1 MADDT
6 SKTGTVRAAQAAAP
20 ASAPP
25 AEGHLVMVGLN
36 FRTAPLAIRER
47 LSFNQESLPVA
58 LRHITGHPLV
68 PEALLLSTCNRTE
81 LYAVVEEPDDWRAL
95 LCQLL
100 LHTGRG
106 DATEQEL
113 ENAVYCHAGEEAAR
127 HLFRVAAGLDSMVLG
142 EVEIVHQLKQATR
155 IAGEEGATGP
165 VLRRLGDK
173 ALEASKLARTEVR
186 YDECGL
192 SVASLAVAACKETFP
207 DLSQLTVMVLGAG
220 ETAQLTMH
228 YLISKGVRN
237 VLIANRTIER
247 AQRLAEVTGGQALLF
262 QDFARRLGEADIL
275 ICCTSSPHYILTPH
289 DLRPALASRAG
300 QPMLIVDLAVP
311 RDVDPAVGEMAGLRL
326 LNLDDMQKQPVED
339 VCRLRQEKLA
349 EAERLVEE
357 EAREFGHWLRTRLAA
372 STILELQQ
380 RLEGLRSQMAAD
392 LAADLENAHN
402 GDGKLLIEKYTRSLI
417 RAILRQPIHS
427 LKELAVDDDAET
439 QMETVR
445 KLFGL

>member
-1 MADDT
+1 MDSDT
-6 SKTGTVRAAQAAAP
+6 GKKGAATVRE
-20 ASAPP
+20 SHR
-25 AEGHLVMVGLN
+25 HLVVVGLN
-36 FRTAPLAIRER
+36 FRTAPLALRER
-47 LSFNQESLPVA
+47 LSFNQESLPGA
-58 LRHITGHPLV
+58 LGHLLDHPSV
-68 PEALLLSTCNRTE
+68 REALLLSTCNRTE
-81 LYAVVEEPDDWRAL
+81 LYAVVEEAEDWPAL
-95 LCQLL
+95 LCGLL
-100 LHTGRG
+100 LNTANG
-106 DATEQEL
+106 DALEQEL
-113 ENAVYCHAGEEAAR
+113 EKAVYCHAGEAAAR

-155 IAGEEGATGP
+155 VAGEEGASGT

-192 SVASLAVAACKETFP
+192 SVASLAVAACRETFP

-228 YLISKGVRN
+228 YLLAKGVRN

-247 AQRLAEVTGGQALLF
+247 AQRLAEITGGQALLF

-275 ICCTSSPHYILTPH
+275 ICCTSSPHYILSPH
-289 DLRPALASRAG
+289 DLRRALAERAG
-300 QPMLIVDLAVP
+300 RPMLIVDLAVP
-311 RDVDPAVGEMAGLRL
+311 RDVDPAVGALEGLRL
-326 LNLDDMQKQPVED
+326 LNIDDMQKEPAEEVT
-339 VCRLRQEKLA
+339 RLRQEKLA

-380 RLEGLRSQMAAD
+380 QLEALRAQIAAGLAAD
-392 LAADLENAHN
+392 LANAHN
-402 GDGKLLIEKYTRSLI
+402 GDGKLLIEKYTKSLV
-417 RAILRQPIHS
+417 RAMLRQPIHS
-427 LKELAVDDDAET
+427 LKELAVGDDAET

-445 KLFGL
+445 RVFGL